1 MMVSEE
7 ELAYLPYNPLR
18 ENLEEDQVE
27 VAVSS
32 LEEAQVE
39 DRMGALG
46 LWGPSFQEVVPD
58 QEVQPQ
64 VREVSYQ
71 VGVVVVGTEIF
82 QEAIHQ
88 AANLG
93 LMWVLDQEV
102 VALEEEE
109 AQESFFGSPGLTEN
123 SYCQ

>member
-7 ELAYLPYNPLR
+7 ELAYFPYNPLR

-46 LWGPSFQEVVPD
+46 L
-58 QEVQPQ
+58 
-64 VREVSYQ
+64 
-71 VGVVVVGTEIF
+71 
-82 QEAIHQ
+82 
-88 AANLG
+88 
-93 LMWVLDQEV
+93 
-102 VALEEEE
+102 
-109 AQESFFGSPGLTEN
+109 
-123 SYCQ
+123 